1 MAIAYAAKTLI
12 RGKNDFILAG
22 GMEAPVTPYALLC
35 CNTSGMLTHRNDTPQ
50 TAYRP
55 FDKTRDGF
63 AIAEGA
69 GVVILER
76 QERVKKRNAHVY
88 ANIIGYGT
96 TTDGFDRIDRIHIN
110 TDSSRICFKWHCTLR
125 TSLRII
131 NSGKI

>member
-12 RGKNDFILAG
+12 RGKNDFIIAG

-35 CNTSGMLTHRNDTPQ
+35 CNTSGMLTHKNDIPQ

-69 GVVILER
+69 GIIILES
-76 QERVKKRNAHVY
+76 QDRVKKRNAHVY
-88 ANIIGYGT
+88 ANIIGYGQRPT
-96 TTDGFDRIDRIHIN
+96 GLTVLIRPKTAKNWQVLFV
-110 TDSSRICFKWHCTLR
+110 SRLKAR
-125 TSLRII
+125 
-131 NSGKI
+131 N